1 MKLSINHN
9 IKFYDRIFAALIFF
23 TRLPFWRIHQP
34 PKAAYETVVEHWP
47 ATGWLTGAIMGGT
60 LFICSFIFPLNI
72 SILLAIVAR
81 IFITGALHEDGL
93 TDFFDG
99 FGGGRSKEQ
108 TLEIMKD
115 SRIGTY
121 GVVGLIFY
129 ELLLFFG
136 LYEISSK
143 MGTLY
148 AALVIFAGDPYTKMI
163 AAQIIEMMP
172 YARTAETA
180 KNGVVYRKFSIKA
193 GMNLF
198 FQGALPMCLYGWI
211 YGFNHWEW
219 FIFVPCIV
227 MYFLYMLM
235 NKKIEGYTGDCC
247 GAVFLICELSFY
259 LTVLACL

>member
-1 MKLSINHN
+1 MRIFINHH

-23 TRLPFWRIHQP
+23 TRLPFWKIHQP

-47 ATGWLTGAIMGGT
+47 AAGWLTGAVMGGV
-60 LFICSFIFPLNI
+60 LWGSSLLFPLSI
-72 SILLAIVAR
+72 SVLLAVTAR
-81 IFITGALHEDGL
+81 IFLTGALHEDGL

-99 FGGGRSKEQ
+99 FGGGGSKEKI
-108 TLEIMKD
+108 LEIMKD

-121 GVVGLIFY
+121 GVIGLLLY

-136 LYEISSK
+136 LYEISNR

-148 AALVIFAGDPYTKMI
+148 TALLIFAGDPFAKMI

-180 KNGVVYRKFSIKA
+180 KNGVVYRKFSIKD
-193 GMNLF
+193 GLSLF
-198 FQGALPMCLYGWI
+198 LQGILPMCPYIWI
-211 YGFNHWEW
+211 YGFKNWEW
-219 FIFVPCIV
+219 IIFVPCIV
-227 MYFLYMLM
+227 MYFLYRLM
-235 NKKIEGYTGDCC
+235 DRKTEGYTGDCC